1 MILKKEHEVN
11 TETNPKT
18 NNPTI
23 EGVDCYIKCDENL
36 SELNTILMQLLLKEG
51 QELKDILIKT
61 PTPNSNLNFG
71 SDSCYND
78 NITSY
83 FENYNENI

>member
-1 MILKKEHEVN
+1 
-11 TETNPKT
+11 
-18 NNPTI
+18 
-23 EGVDCYIKCDENL
+23 
-36 SELNTILMQLLLKEG
+36 MQLLLKEG
-51 QELKDILIKT
+51 QELKDVLVKT

-71 SDSCYND
+71 SASCYND